1 MSEENIHLEKLF
13 KKIHL
18 NCIYAIGIP
27 GIVLNIITA
36 LIFIFR
42 RFFWTNGNT
51 MGIMY
56 GLQASLSV
64 LPLLT
69 EVIATLVDVDA
80 FFASNL
86 NDLTI
91 KVYRFFKIYTITI
104 SLLIQLLITF
114 ERWFKL
120 YHNSRHR
127 LIFKIKYILLMAFS
141 IFMIGLLFTYIQ
153 TITDKPKSRAS
164 PMNTTTTSVNNK
176 NGKPLV
182 FGIFASLFRITTF
195 ILMITFNVLLLRI
208 VYRFKNT
215 LEISEA
221 RRHDYKSVTV
231 LIVLNFLY
239 LILRLPFF
247 VFLFLNVLNNSKMD
261 MRFTFFLRLS
271 TWLGLVYEALNFF
284 VQIIFNVYFRG
295 EFVKTVVLLVKL
307 YLK

>member
-1 MSEENIHLEKLF
+1 
-13 KKIHL
+13 
-18 NCIYAIGIP
+18 
-27 GIVLNIITA
+27 
-36 LIFIFR
+36 
-42 RFFWTNGNT
+42 
-51 MGIMY
+51 
-56 GLQASLSV
+56 
-64 LPLLT
+64 
-69 EVIATLVDVDA
+69 
-80 FFASNL
+80 
-86 NDLTI
+86 
-91 KVYRFFKIYTITI
+91 
-104 SLLIQLLITF
+104 LIQLLITF

-239 LILRLPFF
+239 LILTLPFF